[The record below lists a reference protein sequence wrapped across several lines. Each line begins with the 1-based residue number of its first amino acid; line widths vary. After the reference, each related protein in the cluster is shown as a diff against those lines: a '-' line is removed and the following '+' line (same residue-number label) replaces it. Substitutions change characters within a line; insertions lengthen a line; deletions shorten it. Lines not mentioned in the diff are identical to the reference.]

1 MYKKNQDNTFKK
13 MPAFF
18 GKPAVQLIKY
28 ANIRGVRGSF
38 IRSCVISVIKQR
50 ALIFLTFEND
60 MLLYVSICY
69 QIVVRSRGVFRTQSK
84 NLRGSFSV
92 KIANGLSC

>member
-1 MYKKNQDNTFKK
+1 

-18 GKPAVQLIKY
+18 GKPPVQLIKY

-38 IRSCVISVIKQR
+38 IRSCVIKQR
-50 ALIFLTFEND
+50 ALVFLTFEND
-60 MLLYVSICY
+60 ILLYVSICY